1 MAARSTKL
9 DPTAKVHVDEAI
21 NGWLDDIIGPA
32 ILDDAKA
39 RVPKKSGRLHDSL
52 IHEVQNKV
60 LRVGS
65 RDVNYAQAI
74 EMGMPPFIIVPN
86 GKKALFWPG
95 AEHPVPY
102 VNHPGWQPQP
112 YLRPALFQRRTP

>member
-1 MAARSTKL
+1 MAARGARI
-9 DPTAKVHVDEAI
+9 DPSASAHVDDAI
-21 NGWLDDIIGPA
+21 SDWLDTTIGPA
-32 ILDDAKA
+32 ILEDAKA
-39 RVPKKSGRLHDSL
+39 LVPKKSGRLHDSL
-52 IHEVQNKV
+52 IHEVQDQV

-74 EMGMPPFIIVPN
+74 EMGMPPFVIVPN

-95 AEHPVPY
+95 ADHPVKY

-112 YLRPALFQRRTP
+112 YLRPALYQRRTA